1 MKKIVQDL
9 LAEGKSID
17 EIGKQMGMKP
27 EEVFRLSDFS
37 RDDFL
42 DLMTNGTKGFS
53 RAEIIKQ
60 I

>member
-9 LAEGKSID
+9 IKEGTSVS
-17 EIGKQMGMKP
+17 EICKQLGMKP

-42 DLMTNGTKGFS
+42 KMLTKGHNKYS
-53 RAEIIKQ
+53 EAYVVKDV
-60 I
+60 